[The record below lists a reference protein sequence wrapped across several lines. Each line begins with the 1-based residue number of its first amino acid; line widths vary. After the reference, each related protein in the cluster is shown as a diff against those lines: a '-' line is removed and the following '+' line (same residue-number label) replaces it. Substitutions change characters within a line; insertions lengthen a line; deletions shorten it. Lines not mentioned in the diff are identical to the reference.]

1 MISNVFPTGK
11 YVQVSGGTASTYINN
26 YSGSQ
31 GVGNMR
37 YNTSN
42 QRMEVFDG
50 NSWQQLNMGTASV
63 GLNHE
68 AEQAIEWALKKI
80 KQEKEWYEL
89 AANNEAV
96 RIALD
101 QLEQART
108 RLELTTILAKEYDQT
123 TS

>member
-1 MISNVFPTGK
+1 MINNIMPTGR
-11 YVQVSGGTASTYINN
+11 YVQVSGGSTSTYINN

-37 YNTSN
+37 YNTSS

-50 NSWQQLNMGTASV
+50 NNWMQLNMGAVSV
-63 GLNHE
+63 GLHHE
-68 AEQAIEWALKKI
+68 AEQAIDWALKKI

-89 AANNEAV
+89 ASNSEAV

-108 RLELTTILAKEYDQT
+108 RVELTAILARDHEQT

>member
-1 MISNVFPTGK
+1 MINHVMPTGR
-11 YVQVSGGTASTYINN
+11 YIQVSGGSTSTYINN

-37 YNTSN
+37 YNTSS

-50 NSWQQLNMGTASV
+50 NNWMQLNMGSVSV

-68 AEQAIEWALKKI
+68 AEQAIDWAMKKI
-80 KQEKEWYEL
+80 QQEKEWYEL
-89 AANNEAV
+89 ASNNEAV

-101 QLEQART
+101 QLEQAKT
-108 RLELTTILAKEYDQT
+108 RVELTAILAREYEQT
-123 TS
+123 TN

>member
-1 MISNVFPTGK
+1 MISNVMPTGR
-11 YVQVSGGTASTYINN
+11 YVQVSGGSTSTYINN

-37 YNTSN
+37 YNTSS

-50 NSWQQLNMGTASV
+50 NNWMQLNMGAVSV

-68 AEQAIEWALKKI
+68 AEQAIDWALKKI

-89 AANNEAV
+89 ASNSEAV

-101 QLEQART
+101 QLEQARE
-108 RLELTTILAKEYDQT
+108 RLELTAILARDHEQT

>member
-1 MISNVFPTGK
+1 MISNVMPTGR
-11 YVQVSGGTASTYINN
+11 YVQVSGGSTSTYINN

-37 YNTSN
+37 YNTSS

-50 NSWQQLNMGTASV
+50 NNWMQLNMGAVSV
-63 GLNHE
+63 GLHHE
-68 AEQAIEWALKKI
+68 AEQAIDWALKKI

-89 AANNEAV
+89 ASNSEAV

-101 QLEQART
+101 QLEQARE
-108 RLELTTILAKEYDQT
+108 RLELTAILAREYEQT

>member
-1 MISNVFPTGK
+1 MINNIMPTGR
-11 YVQVSGGTASTYINN
+11 YVQVSGGSTSTYINN

-37 YNTSN
+37 YNTSS

-50 NSWQQLNMGTASV
+50 NNWMQLNMGAVSV
-63 GLNHE
+63 GLHHE
-68 AEQAIEWALKKI
+68 AEQAIDWALKKI

-89 AANNEAV
+89 ASNSEAV

-108 RLELTTILAKEYDQT
+108 RVELTAILARDYEQT

>member
-1 MISNVFPTGK
+1 MISNVMSTGR
-11 YVQVSGGTASTYINN
+11 YVQVSGGSTSTYINN

-37 YNTSN
+37 YNTSS

-50 NSWQQLNMGTASV
+50 NNWQQLNMGSVSV
-63 GLNHE
+63 GLDHE
-68 AEQAIEWALKKI
+68 AEQAIDWALKKI
-80 KQEKEWYEL
+80 KQEKEWCEL
-89 AANNEAV
+89 AINNEAV

-101 QLEQART
+101 HLEQATT
-108 RLELTTILAKEYDQT
+108 RLELTAHLAREYEQT

>member
-1 MISNVFPTGK
+1 MISNVFPTGR
-11 YVQVSGGTASTYINN
+11 YVQVSGGTASTYVNG

-37 YNTSN
+37 YNTSS

-50 NSWQQLNMGTASV
+50 NGWVQLNMGSISV
-63 GLNHE
+63 GLNGE
-68 AEQAIEWALKKI
+68 AESLLDWARDKRN
-80 KQEKEWYEL
+80 EEDEWYKL
-89 AANNEAV
+89 ASSNEAV

-101 QLEQART
+101 QLEQAKT
-108 RLELTTILAKEYDQT
+108 RLQLTAILARDYEQT

>member
-1 MISNVFPTGK
+1 MISNVMPTGR
-11 YVQVSGGTASTYINN
+11 YVQVSGGSTSTYINN

-37 YNTSN
+37 YNTSS

-50 NSWQQLNMGTASV
+50 NNWMQLNMGAVSV
-63 GLNHE
+63 GLHHE
-68 AEQAIEWALKKI
+68 AEQAIDWALKKI

-89 AANNEAV
+89 ASNSEAV

-108 RLELTTILAKEYDQT
+108 RVELTAILARDHEQT

>member
-1 MISNVFPTGK
+1 MINNIMPTGR
-11 YVQVSGGTASTYINN
+11 YVQVSGGSTSTYINN

-37 YNTSN
+37 YNTSS

-50 NSWQQLNMGTASV
+50 NNWMQLNMGAVSV
-63 GLNHE
+63 GLHHE
-68 AEQAIEWALKKI
+68 AEQAIDWALKKI

-89 AANNEAV
+89 ASNSEAV

-101 QLEQART
+101 QLEQARE
-108 RLELTTILAKEYDQT
+108 RLELTAILARDHEQT

>member
-1 MISNVFPTGK
+1 MISNVMPTGR
-11 YVQVSGGTASTYINN
+11 YVQVSGGSTSTYINN

-37 YNTSN
+37 YNTSS

-50 NSWQQLNMGTASV
+50 NNWMQLNMGAVSV
-63 GLNHE
+63 GLHHE
-68 AEQAIEWALKKI
+68 AEQAIDWALKKI

-89 AANNEAV
+89 ASNSEAV

-101 QLEQART
+101 QLEQARE
-108 RLELTTILAKEYDQT
+108 RLELTAILARDHETT

>member
-1 MISNVFPTGK
+1 MISNVMPNGR
-11 YVQVSGGTASTYINN
+11 YVQVSGGSTSTYINN

-37 YNTSN
+37 YNTSS

-50 NSWQQLNMGTASV
+50 NNWMQLNMGAVSV
-63 GLNHE
+63 GLHHE
-68 AEQAIEWALKKI
+68 AEQAIDWALKKI

-89 AANNEAV
+89 ASNSEAV

-108 RLELTTILAKEYDQT
+108 RVELTAILARDHEQT

>member
-1 MISNVFPTGK
+1 MISNVMPTGR
-11 YVQVSGGTASTYINN
+11 YVQVSGGSTSTYINN

-37 YNTSN
+37 YNTSS

-50 NSWQQLNMGTASV
+50 NNWMQLNMGAVSV
-63 GLNHE
+63 GLHHE
-68 AEQAIEWALKKI
+68 AEQAIDWALKKI

-89 AANNEAV
+89 ASNSEAV

-101 QLEQART
+101 QLEQARE
-108 RLELTTILAKEYDQT
+108 RLELTAILARDHEQT

>member
-1 MISNVFPTGK
+1 MISNVMPTGR
-11 YVQVSGGTASTYINN
+11 YVQVSGGSTSTYINN

-37 YNTSN
+37 YNTSS

-50 NSWQQLNMGTASV
+50 NNWMQLNMGSVSV
-63 GLNHE
+63 GLHHE
-68 AEQAIEWALKKI
+68 AEQAIDWALKKI

-89 AANNEAV
+89 ASNSEAV

-101 QLEQART
+101 QLEQARE
-108 RLELTTILAKEYDQT
+108 RLELTAILARDHEQT

>member
-1 MISNVFPTGK
+1 MISNVMPTGR
-11 YVQVSGGTASTYINN
+11 YVQVSGGSTSTYINN

-37 YNTSN
+37 YNTSS

-50 NSWQQLNMGTASV
+50 NNWMQLNMGSVSV
-63 GLNHE
+63 GLNNE
-68 AEQAIEWALKKI
+68 AEQALDWALKKI

-89 AANNEAV
+89 ASNSEAV

-101 QLEQART
+101 QLEQARE
-108 RLELTTILAKEYDQT
+108 RLELTAILARDHEQT